1 MRDIGKET
9 QFHIRH
15 LLLDGY
21 LMLQTINSEQDIHR
35 RYNNHDEEKH
45 IQEISKRSFP
55 EGR

>member
-1 MRDIGKET
+1 MRDISKET

-15 LLLDGY
+15 LLLDGH